1 MARKSVIEMYS
12 TYNEVKPVVTERFIR
27 ALTLFRMALFGT
39 ANRWGGGGGGQK
51 TPSQKSPFPKTCH
64 TYPTKIKLGIIIPYL
79 KKTQNIYESRNTP
92 LEFC

>member
-1 MARKSVIEMYS
+1 MYS

-27 ALTLFRMALFGT
+27 ALTLFT
-39 ANRWGGGGGGQK
+39 ANRWGGGGGGGGQN
-51 TPSQKSPFPKTCH
+51 SPFPKTCH

>member
-12 TYNEVKPVVTERFIR
+12 TYNEVKPVVTESFIR

-39 ANRWGGGGGGQK
+39 ANRWGGGGQNA
-51 TPSQKSPFPKTCH
+51 PFPKTCH
-64 TYPTKIKLGIIIPYL
+64 TYPTKKKLGTIIPYL

>member
-39 ANRWGGGGGGQK
+39 ANRWGGGQN
-51 TPSQKSPFPKTCH
+51 SPFPKTCH

>member
-39 ANRWGGGGGGQK
+39 ANRWGGGGSK
-51 TPSQKSPFPKTCH
+51 MPPSQKPVTHILQRKN
-64 TYPTKIKLGIIIPYL
+64 LAQLYL
-79 KKTQNIYESRNTP
+79 I
-92 LEFC
+92 